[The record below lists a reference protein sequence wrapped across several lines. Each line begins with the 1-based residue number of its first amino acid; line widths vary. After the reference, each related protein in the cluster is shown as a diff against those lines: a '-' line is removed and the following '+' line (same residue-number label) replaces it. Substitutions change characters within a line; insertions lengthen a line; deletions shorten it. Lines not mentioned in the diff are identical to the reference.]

1 MVKVESISKGKGEMS
16 KRTEKQSIGNG
27 GRQEGQKRK
36 QVKKKKVRVGRGNEM
51 EGKGKMK
58 SGR

>member
-36 QVKKKKVRVGRGNEM
+36 QVKKKKYE
-51 EGKGKMK
+51 
-58 SGR
+58 